1 MKVRSLLQEGVF
13 VKKIDYV
20 DPMEKENPD
29 DEGLKEYFDDL
40 RRFIV
45 DAYEEM
51 AEEARYV
58 HAETLSD
65 SPEFVEFERTYE
77 VKGALHFATEFFKI
91 GTDKSKVHA
100 ALEILDIKP
109 GRHMSK
115 SQLNKVIKGFPGNK
129 SSKIVDK
136 IVASDNGEF
145 ESALQRRIKDNAI
158 EFVGNDI
165 APEDEVVLG
174 YFISLI
180 RNEGYVPRLVDYAE
194 EWFRRA
200 LPEVKEKYQKQMKSL
215 GLLERSNDDLS
226 RHRMTSTKTLMKRG
240 LAPLKRTPSG
250 KSAGPTGED
259 IPEYKKLDFT
269 PPKSVQNAAKKGLKL
284 RMRND
289 ERKKLPKGDPDRL
302 APSKS
307 LGGTEIGVARA
318 VELSSGKPVTPRT
331 IKRMVRYLGDHEDDK
346 SAKGYGDESRPTPG
360 MVAWF
365 LWGGDA
371 GRTWARSMLK
381 KMEKL
386 RGSKSITRNESTGTL
401 KVKHLVE
408 ERIEDLIRRAEGLL
422 AYMSVKEAVIHLVD
436 SGVKKDKA
444 YLAVKAAK
452 SRM

>member
-51 AEEARYV
+51 AEEAKYV

-200 LPEVKEKYQKQMKSL
+200 LPEVKEKYQK
-215 GLLERSNDDLS
+215 
-226 RHRMTSTKTLMKRG
+226 
-240 LAPLKRTPSG
+240 
-250 KSAGPTGED
+250 
-259 IPEYKKLDFT
+259 
-269 PPKSVQNAAKKGLKL
+269 
-284 RMRND
+284 
-289 ERKKLPKGDPDRL
+289 
-302 APSKS
+302 
-307 LGGTEIGVARA
+307 
-318 VELSSGKPVTPRT
+318 
-331 IKRMVRYLGDHEDDK
+331 
-346 SAKGYGDESRPTPG
+346 
-360 MVAWF
+360 
-365 LWGGDA
+365 
-371 GRTWARSMLK
+371 
-381 KMEKL
+381 
-386 RGSKSITRNESTGTL
+386 
-401 KVKHLVE
+401 
-408 ERIEDLIRRAEGLL
+408 
-422 AYMSVKEAVIHLVD
+422 
-436 SGVKKDKA
+436 
-444 YLAVKAAK
+444 
-452 SRM
+452 